1 MGNTLEGQKAL
12 APKPKKQKIVV
23 TPGKPYYSS
32 PELESGF
39 KQTLPAA
46 TMSAQLRAKGPF
58 GNLSPRAAALDLASE
73 LINLPRGEEGQVG
86 HRHAGRLAR
95 LTSKKTKVY

>member
-23 TPGKPYYSS
+23 TPDKPYYSS

-46 TMSAQLRAKGPF
+46 TMSAQLREGYF

>member
-23 TPGKPYYSS
+23 TPDKPYYSS

-46 TMSAQLRAKGPF
+46 TMSAQLREGYF
-58 GNLSPRAAALDLASE
+58 GNLSPRAAALDTVSKG
-73 LINLPRGEEGQVG
+73 INLSLQNLATSTPVVVVSAFTNIDFVG
-86 HRHAGRLAR
+86 FFC
-95 LTSKKTKVY
+95 